1 MRLSF
6 MRNED
11 LDEEHIKW
19 NQVGQIQW
27 QAITILYVH
36 FISLAN
42 QPHILRVFTV
52 PSSLFFP
59 ETCPESARLI
69 KQDETITRQVILL
82 LTMGCGQVVEAPVS
96 LGSFRFP
103 LMSSGS
109 KTATPI
115 SANNALPPST
125 ITVTAGM

>member
-1 MRLSF
+1 
-6 MRNED
+6 
-11 LDEEHIKW
+11 
-19 NQVGQIQW
+19 
-27 QAITILYVH
+27 
-36 FISLAN
+36 
-42 QPHILRVFTV
+42 